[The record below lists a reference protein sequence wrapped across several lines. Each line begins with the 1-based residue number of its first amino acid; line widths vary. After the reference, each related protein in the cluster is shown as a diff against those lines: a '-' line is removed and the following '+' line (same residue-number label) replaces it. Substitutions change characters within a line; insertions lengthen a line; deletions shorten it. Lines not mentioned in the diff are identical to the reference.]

1 MSAIRALPSLVAS
14 TESGEPAVTLSTH
27 ELLQREDIWRART
40 GSQQKLPTQHTG
52 HTELDAC
59 LPGQGWPIGRLS
71 EVLLPQLGL
80 GEIELLLPLLARRT
94 QSGQS
99 LIYVRPPCP
108 PNIPALARAGIAL
121 ERLLLIAPANER
133 EALWATE
140 QILGCG
146 SACSVLLWAEQADER
161 ALRRLALAAE
171 GSQSLALVFRPMAQ
185 QAQVS
190 PAALRIR
197 IDRPLARA
205 PLSVLKARGLPCS
218 SAQPLRVRVS

>member
-1 MSAIRALPSLVAS
+1 MSALHALPTLLPSL
-14 TESGEPAVTLSTH
+14 ESGLAPTALSTQ

-40 GSQQKLPTQHTG
+40 GSQQKLATQATG
-52 HTELDAC
+52 CAELDAQ

-80 GEIELLLPLLARRT
+80 GEIELLLPLLARRS
-94 QSGQS
+94 QLGQT
-99 LIYVRPPCP
+99 LVYVRPPCP
-108 PNIPALARAGIAL
+108 PNIPALARAGVAL
-121 ERLLLIAPANER
+121 DRVLLIVPANER
-133 EALWATE
+133 EALWASE

-171 GSQSLALVFRPMAQ
+171 GSRSLALVFRPIAQ